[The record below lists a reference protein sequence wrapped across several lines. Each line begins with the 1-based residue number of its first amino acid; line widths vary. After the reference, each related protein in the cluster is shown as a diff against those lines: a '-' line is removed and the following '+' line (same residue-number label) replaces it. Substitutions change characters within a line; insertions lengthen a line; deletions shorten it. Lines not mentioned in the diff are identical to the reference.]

1 MTSIANQLRTKQAAI
16 IGAGVVIVITAFTIW
31 SWKSSSSSTNPPNK
45 KDGKA
50 SDERSVKNK
59 KDIKEESVAN
69 KVNDMVTKQSQIKT
83 DAIDEASIIIKE
95 EVVVSV
101 QKVVDTPVEEKN
113 EELEQKEE
121 KVASTITE
129 TVTEIIDNHGDE
141 ISSVKSHTLSVATS
155 SADET
160 DICTPEHEANTVTDV
175 KHHESTTTD
184 QVDTQHNASYLSEDK
199 NQDIAEKVKFD
210 WTEESVKA
218 ALPPMNRDIVTVA
231 TASLDTAESI
241 ATEAQPE
248 ESVAVRSVTVEC
260 IATEVEDEEF
270 VTVESVVDE
279 AQDQKLVTVECI
291 AAKVQDEEPVT
302 VESISTEAQDKES
315 VATTS
320 TEEELALSE
329 KVQVPSSSSSASSEK
344 SPVSLSSSLT
354 ADAPE
359 FIPKSF
365 QQPTKKPTKKFLTRE
380 QLIEQQ
386 RQHHMPRSKARC
398 SHWPHCTNNNCKFFH
413 PYRAC
418 RAGDNCLFGDRC
430 MFVHPSDC
438 MVNVRENNKNA
449 TASTPLSA

>member
-1 MTSIANQLRTKQAAI
+1 MTSIANQLRTKQGAI
-16 IGAGVVIVITAFTIW
+16 IGAGVVLVITAITIW
-31 SWKSSSSSTNPPNK
+31 SWKSSSSSSAPPK
-45 KDGKA
+45 SKDAKA

-59 KDIKEESVAN
+59 KDIKEESVVN
-69 KVNDMVTKQSQIKT
+69 KANDMVTEQSQIKKDHT
-83 DAIDEASIIIKE
+83 DEPSIIIKE
-95 EVVVSV
+95 EAVVSV
-101 QKVVDTPVEEKN
+101 EKVVEAPVEEKN

-121 KVASTITE
+121 KVVITTTE
-129 TVTEIIDNHGDE
+129 TVTEIVENHGDE
-141 ISSVKSHTLSVATS
+141 ISSVKSHALSAATS

-175 KHHESTTTD
+175 KQHESTTTD
-184 QVDTQHNASYLSEDK
+184 EVDTQNNASYLSEDK

-218 ALPPMNRDIVTVA
+218 ALPPMNRDIVTV
-231 TASLDTAESI
+231 TTESLDITESTT
-241 ATEAQPE
+241 TEAQ
-248 ESVAVRSVTVEC
+248 
-260 IATEVEDEEF
+260 DEEF
-270 VTVESVVDE
+270 VTIENTVIVTE
-279 AQDQKLVTVECI
+279 AH
-291 AAKVQDEEPVT
+291 DEEPIVVGHPIDT
-302 VESISTEAQDKES
+302 DPVQEQDIATS

-320 TEEELALSE
+320 TEEEPVLSE
-329 KVQVPSSSSSASSEK
+329 KVQVSSSSSSSSSTSSEK

-359 FIPKSF
+359 FVPKSF

-418 RAGDNCLFGDRC
+418 RAGDNCSFGDRC

-438 MVNVRENNKNA
+438 MVRDSKNPSI
-449 TASTPLSA
+449 TA

>member
-31 SWKSSSSSTNPPNK
+31 SWKSSSSSTTPPNS

-59 KDIKEESVAN
+59 KDERSVAN
-69 KVNDMVTKQSQIKT
+69 KANDMVAEQSQIKK
-83 DAIDEASIIIKE
+83 DDIDQASIIVEE

-101 QKVVDTPVEEKN
+101 EKVAETPVEKN
-113 EELEQKEE
+113 EEGEQKEE
-121 KVASTITE
+121 KVTITTTE
-129 TVTEIIDNHGDE
+129 TVTEIVDNHGDE

-160 DICTPEHEANTVTDV
+160 DICTPEHEANTDTDV
-175 KHHESTTTD
+175 KHHEPTTTD
-184 QVDTQHNASYLSEDK
+184 EVDTQNASYVSEE
-199 NQDIAEKVKFD
+199 NQDVSEKVKFD

-218 ALPPMNRDIVTVA
+218 ALPPMNQDIVTV
-231 TASLDTAESI
+231 SVDTAERAIPEARLEEFALTESTI
-241 ATEAQPE
+241 SEAQ
-248 ESVAVRSVTVEC
+248 
-260 IATEVEDEEF
+260 DEEF
-270 VTVESVVDE
+270 VTVERTITVTE
-279 AQDQKLVTVECI
+279 AQYDEPIVVGHPIDEDPVKEQDI
-291 AAKVQDEEPVT
+291 AASVATSAEEEPV
-302 VESISTEAQDKES
+302 
-315 VATTS
+315 
-320 TEEELALSE
+320 LSE
-329 KVQVPSSSSSASSEK
+329 KVQVSSSSSSTSSEK

-359 FIPKSF
+359 FVPKSF
-365 QQPTKKPTKKFLTRE
+365 HQPTKKPTKKFLTRE

-413 PYRAC
+413 PYKAC
-418 RAGDNCLFGDRC
+418 RAGDNCSFGDRC

-438 MVNVRENNKNA
+438 MVNVRESKNA
-449 TASTPLSA
+449 TAAPIIMST